1 MDAELWIPII
11 AIVCAVGLPVML
23 GTVACYMAI
32 KSRHEERMFMI
43 DKGFILEEPE
53 KKANRYPALRNGM
66 VMIGLAFGLI
76 IGIFMYPVMPA
87 VDDWLNLAIPTM
99 AILFAGIAF
108 VVYFFVSRN
117 IQQKERRED
126 EKQ

>member
-11 AIVCAVGLPVML
+11 AIVCAVGLPVVL
-23 GTVACYMAI
+23 GIVACYQTI
-32 KSRHEERMFMI
+32 KSRHEERVAMI

-53 KKANRYPALRNGM
+53 KKANRYPALRNGI

-76 IGIFMYPVMPA
+76 VGIFVYPMMPA
-87 VDDWLNLAIPTM
+87 VEEWLNLAIPTM

-117 IQQKERRED
+117 IQLKERQED
-126 EKQ
+126 NK